1 MIIDNRLQPLL
12 TSARFLPTSAPSR
25 TRLFPARRVASL
37 FSVAV
42 SNTRLSTRSAPC
54 SSTSRKSFPQT
65 DTAPR
70 FPARW
75 TPFAKGI
82 VDKRIWFVSSLHS
95 AEFLPRDVFVQ
106 GLTFF
111 SAPFSLARRVWEFSW
126 IYFFEMPRPG
136 NPTFLH
142 GRRYFFPVDPYFG
155 TFEREKNRRA
165 RLFPFSRGSGY
176 AWARLA
182 FGESREEKRIK
193 LDKDR
198 GTSFSLYRML

>member
-25 TRLFPARRVASL
+25 VRLFPARQVTPPFSL
-37 FSVAV
+37 AV
-42 SNTRLSTRSAPC
+42 SNTRLSTRPAPR
-54 SSTSRKSFPQT
+54 SSTSRKSFSQT
-65 DTAPR
+65 DTASK

-75 TPFAKGI
+75 APFAKGI
-82 VDKRIWFVSSLHS
+82 VDKRIWFVSGLHS
-95 AEFLPRDVFVQ
+95 VEFLPPPQ

-126 IYFFEMPRPG
+126 IHFFETPRPG

-165 RLFPFSRGSGY
+165 RLFPFP
-176 AWARLA
+176 RLWICDGRDLR
-182 FGESREEKRIK
+182 FTSREEQRIK

-198 GTSFSLYRML
+198 DTPFSFTEC